1 MEPDER
7 RLQRLRD
14 AAAAK
19 LRHDLE
25 HAHAALGM
33 DAEEACQ
40 PPFCGEMAPQRSG
53 LRAAAQIRQGIVK
66 QMIVARRLRGV
77 FRRQRADGAGRDLGR
92 RRLQV
97 QQRLIGLLSVQAKFA
112 LHGVGGLVREDGE
125 ARVLRNGHAPQYAQ
139 QGARIRNA
147 AEKAVSARLQ
157 QHALRSVVQRAA
169 AAGPAEHFRKE
180 KPKILIHDVFPFQI
194 KSRGPEPSRAEYVPG
209 NALRRAR

>member
-1 MEPDER
+1 MLPSEWM
-7 RLQRLRD
+7 LRKP
-14 AAAAK
+14 ASRPSAVKWPHSAPASA
-19 LRHDLE
+19 R
-25 HAHAALGM
+25 
-33 DAEEACQ
+33 
-40 PPFCGEMAPQRSG
+40 PP
-53 LRAAAQIRQGIVK
+53 QIGQGIVK

-97 QQRLIGLLSVQAKFA
+97 QQRLIGLLIVQAKFA

-157 QHALRSVVQRAA
+157 QHALRSVVQRGSVRSGGA
-169 AAGPAEHFRKE
+169 
-180 KPKILIHDVFPFQI
+180 FP
-194 KSRGPEPSRAEYVPG
+194 
-209 NALRRAR
+209 